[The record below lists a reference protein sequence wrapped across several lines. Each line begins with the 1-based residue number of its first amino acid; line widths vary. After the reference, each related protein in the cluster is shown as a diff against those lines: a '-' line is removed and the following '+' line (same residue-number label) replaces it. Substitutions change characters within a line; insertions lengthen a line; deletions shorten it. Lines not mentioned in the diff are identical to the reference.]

1 MILQDILR
9 DIFRIL
15 NGNEYIRKRVD
26 VLGDRFYYK
35 LKGYQKLNKI
45 RHINMYDFA
54 WSSAYDSVYNTRDS
68 NDNLEFKFEKYEDY
82 IEELKKYINS
92 DKPHI
97 DLKGQ

>member
-1 MILQDILR
+1 
-9 DIFRIL
+9 
-15 NGNEYIRKRVD
+15 
-26 VLGDRFYYK
+26 
-35 LKGYQKLNKI
+35 
-45 RHINMYDFA
+45 MYDFA

-68 NDNLEFKFEKYEDY
+68 NDNLEFKLEKYEDY